1 MCKSIINPLDNRLF
15 YIDWLRIFAVLVLF
29 PFHTGE
35 IFNLGPFYV
44 KNETDSTVIL
54 GINLF
59 INIWHMHLFMFLAG
73 ASSCLALNIRS
84 IKQYVWERCKRIFIP
99 LLFGLLIIVPPQ
111 SYLRM
116 FGNPDRTWRGG
127 NPYPGFQGGLGYNK
141 SFLEFYPDFFNGIYP
156 NGNFE
161 WAHLW
166 FLAYLF
172 VFSMIAL
179 PLFSYLKKEQGT
191 KLLKKIA
198 DRLIRP
204 YRIFLLIIPITIF
217 EVLLRHLYPDGNQN
231 LVADWANFLTYFTI
245 FFYGYILFSDK
256 RLIDVIEKYKAFA
269 FKLALIL
276 SAFFM
281 VYTFKFDPGDTINAK
296 VVVTYI
302 SMMIVKSA
310 AIICWLIA
318 FLGYGKAYINKESR
332 LRRYAAE
339 AVLPW
344 YILHQTIIL
353 IIGFYIIQFDRVIS
367 ISNTI
372 FSKYFITLFASFIA
386 VVLIYDFFI
395 RRIRFMRLMFGLKLA
410 RR

>member
-1 MCKSIINPLDNRLF
+1 
-15 YIDWLRIFAVLVLF
+15 
-29 PFHTGE
+29 
-35 IFNLGPFYV
+35 
-44 KNETDSTVIL
+44 
-54 GINLF
+54 
-59 INIWHMHLFMFLAG
+59 
-73 ASSCLALNIRS
+73 
-84 IKQYVWERCKRIFIP
+84 
-99 LLFGLLIIVPPQ
+99 
-111 SYLRM
+111 M
-116 FGNPDRTWRGG
+116 FGNPERTWRGG
-127 NPYPGFQGGLGYNK
+127 NPYPGFEGGFGYNK

-204 YRIFLLIIPITIF
+204 YQIYLLIIPIAIF
-217 EVLLRHLYPDGNQN
+217 EVFLRHLYPDGNQN

-245 FFYGYILFSDK
+245 FIYGYIIFSDK
-256 RLIDVIEKYKAFA
+256 RFIDVIEEYKAFSL
-269 FKLALIL
+269 KLALIL
-276 SAFFM
+276 SAVFM
-281 VYTFKFDPGDTINAK
+281 VYSFRFDPGDTINAK

-302 SMMIVKSA
+302 SMMIVRSA
-310 AIICWLIA
+310 TIICWMIA
-318 FLGYGKAYINKESR
+318 FLGYGKAYINKENR

-353 IIGFYIIQFDRVIS
+353 IFGFYITQLDQVIDLK
-367 ISNTI
+367 NTI
-372 FSKYFITLFASFIA
+372 FFEYFITLFTSLIA

-395 RRIRFMRLMFGLKLA
+395 RRIGFIRLVFGLKFE